1 MTAPP
6 GPKPGPAQSYA
17 SITKGVD
24 KLAGEHA
31 ENDPTVARY
40 MIARAA
46 MVGISAIRT
55 PQHAAQ
61 LLYKLADEFATQGTP
76 R

>member
-1 MTAPP
+1 MSDA
-6 GPKPGPAQSYA
+6 PGPAQAYA
-17 SITKGVD
+17 SITNGVD
-24 KLAGEHA
+24 KLAAEHT

-61 LLYKLADEFATQGTP
+61 LLYKLADEFATQEAP
-76 R
+76 K